1 MYKSIKNTLKKVY
14 FYLMKTKHKWKYHT
28 LIISVVVL
36 MNFFGQYVI
45 GGMDSLSK
53 EFTLPLFYYTLSFNL
68 VFFSIYFFNFYV
80 VCPLT
85 LKKNEFYKFILFTI
99 LSFILFASLRYFL
112 EEVILFNITEIH
124 NYAEKSRRIGFY
136 FFDNTYFALKAIL
149 YSTILFLFFQHN
161 ENKSRLHQLE
171 IDHKKAEV
179 NYLKSQISP
188 HFLFNT
194 LNAFYVELIDD
205 KPETAKDIH
214 KLSELLRFVTYESQD
229 EFLSLKSEIKFLEDY
244 IYFYYK
250 RFENELFIDFKVN
263 GLVDMQQIPSLIL
276 IHFVENVFK
285 HGIINDKDNPV
296 KINITIEN
304 GYLELTTENKFIT
317 SEKYT
322 SKGIGKTNVERRL
335 TAIFKKDYVLNYD
348 NGDDSFKAY
357 LKIPLK

>member
-1 MYKSIKNTLKKVY
+1 MEFKKI
-14 FYLMKTKHKWKYHT
+14 WKYHLLVI
-28 LIISVVVL
+28 LIVIL
-36 MNFFGQYVI
+36 IGFLDDYFYGNYNRIKQLFTYPFFFNFLLLKI
-45 GGMDSLSK
+45 
-53 EFTLPLFYYTLSFNL
+53 LFFC
-68 VFFSIYFFNFYV
+68 VYFFNFYWLS
-80 VCPLT
+80 PKT
-85 LKKNEFYKFILFTI
+85 LKYKKIVHFSVGVVLVFIV
-99 LSFILFASLRYFL
+99 FASLRYIF
-112 EEVILFNITEIH
+112 EEIILFKITGFH
-124 NYAEKSRRIGFY
+124 NYDDEARSKLIYY
-136 FFDNTYFALKAIL
+136 FFDNTYYAVKAIL
-149 YSTILFLFFQHN
+149 YSTSLYLFFQYN
-161 ENKSRLHQLE
+161 ENKSRMHQLE

-229 EFLSLKSEIKFLEDY
+229 DFLSLKKEIKFLEDY

-250 RFENELFIDFKVN
+250 RFENELFVNFKVN
-263 GLVDMQQIPSLIL
+263 GLVDIQQIPSLIL

-285 HGIINDKDNPV
+285 HGIINDKNNPA

-304 GYLELTTENKFIT
+304 DSLELTTENKFIA

-322 SKGIGKTNVERRL
+322 SKGIGKTNVARRL

-348 NGDDSFKAY
+348 NSNDSFKTY
-357 LKIPLK
+357 RGQ